1 MIADIIVV
9 GIVTFFIYKG
19 YRTGLAKTIVK
30 SVSYLVSIAVS
41 IIFYPVFSKFLM
53 GTAIYTKLT
62 EFIDKNYVSKM
73 VDSSGNTAFGVIS
86 KYLAIDPV
94 SATDGMAGAI
104 AGLIINI
111 LAFIVFL
118 ILVKWIIKIITKAT
132 NVFNKIPIIKH
143 FNRGGGMLLGGLIGI
158 LIVYIICAVLFVLTP
173 FAENGGIA
181 KIMDE
186 SIFAVS
192 FFENNLI
199 LNLIGKGN

>member
-9 GIVTFFIYKG
+9 GIVAFFVYKG
-19 YRTGLAKTIVK
+19 YRIGLAKTIVK
-30 SVSYLVSIAVS
+30 SVSYLVSVAVS

-73 VDSSGNTAFGVIS
+73 ADSAGDAAFGVIS
-86 KYLAIDPV
+86 KYLAIDSV
-94 SATDGMAGAI
+94 SASGGIAGAM
-104 AGLIINI
+104 AALIINI
-111 LAFIVFL
+111 LAFIVFFFF
-118 ILVKWIIKIITKAT
+118 VKWIIRIITKST

-143 FNRGGGMLLGGLIGI
+143 FNRGGGMLLGGLMGI
-158 LIVYIICAVLFVLTP
+158 LMVYIVCALLFILTP
-173 FAENGGIA
+173 LIENGKIA
-181 KIMDE
+181 EVMEE

-192 FFENNLI
+192 FFENNFI